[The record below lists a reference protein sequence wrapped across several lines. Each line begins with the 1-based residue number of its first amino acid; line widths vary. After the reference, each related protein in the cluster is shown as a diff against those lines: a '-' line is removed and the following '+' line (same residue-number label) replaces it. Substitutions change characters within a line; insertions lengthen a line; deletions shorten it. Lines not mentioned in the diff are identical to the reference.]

1 MIFGDE
7 YLAEINPGF
16 DPDQASADELGSL
29 FRKAVRI
36 TRFHSAKD
44 NSFTHHL
51 GSTGLQGSL
60 CFRIDEDSLIEIN
73 NSFLRRPTVI
83 RNEVADL
90 LSFQFVSTVKRSEF
104 LGEHKNLHE
113 LGPAIIV
120 TAIPKHEITYRLPTI
135 QQPIRHVMLHMTLS
149 NLMARV
155 GESQKDYP
163 LWLQEI
169 LDGECDTPRQRVLF
183 LEDLHRDLIWS
194 CFHLPVSGRLLQ
206 HWLAAKFNE
215 LLSIGLQILKNDPN
229 LMNIRPAERILPQD
243 EKMRRAMVILN
254 QAYAHPPSLP
264 DLAQQLGISE
274 TQLKSS
280 FKSLSGTTVL
290 QYCINKRIDAAK
302 LLLNENKQS
311 ISEISDIVGYQDHSA
326 FTRAF
331 RRLTGTSPRQWR
343 QSRNAQQPDV

>member
-1 MIFGDE
+1 MLFGDE

-16 DPDQASADELGSL
+16 DPDQASAEELGSM

-36 TRFHSAKD
+36 TRFHSAKN
-44 NSFTHHL
+44 NSFTHAL
-51 GSTGLQGSL
+51 DSTGLAGSL
-60 CFRIDEDSLIEIN
+60 CYKIDDDNLIEIN
-73 NSFLRRPTVI
+73 DSMLRKPAVI

-120 TAIPKHEITYRLPTI
+120 TAIPKAEVTYRLPKI
-135 QQPIRHVMLHMTLS
+135 QQPIRHVMLHTTLS
-149 NLMARV
+149 SLMARM
-155 GESQKDYP
+155 GEAQKDYP
-163 LWLQEI
+163 GWLQEI
-169 LDGECDTPRQRVLF
+169 LNGECDMPRQRVLF
-183 LEDLHRDLIWS
+183 LGELHRDLSWS

-206 HWLAAKFNE
+206 HWLVAKFNE
-215 LLSIGLQILKNDPN
+215 LMCIGLHILKNDPN
-229 LMNIRPAERILPQD
+229 LMNIRPAERMLPQD

-264 DLAQQLGISE
+264 DLAHQLGISE
-274 TQLKSS
+274 TQLKNS

-331 RRLTGTSPRQWR
+331 RRLTGSSPRQWR
-343 QSRNAQQPDV
+343 QSRSSQ